1 MIKKVVARGGIL
13 TAVFIIAVVVFS
25 YLTNQGNISMSADMG
40 AAELPRISFVT
51 EGYEVNSL
59 PAYEEDMEMM
69 SVRDTVTLVND
80 GSLELQVDHLGEHQA
95 KMTYQV
101 YTLDGSQCLYN
112 ETVKN
117 VEQTQKIN
125 FETGEL
131 LKKERVLK
139 ITLHLEENDVY
150 YYTRI
155 KKDTD
160 CDYKAALDFVTEF
173 HKNILEKSGQDQM
186 SKLLETNSALG
197 GTTLQYVN
205 IYSSLDDVTWGNL
218 KPEEIGEISYEVKEA
233 NEMSTSIQLTYRVTC
248 PELTEDQGAVYD
260 VQEFFRVRKY
270 NDQMYLLD
278 YERNTE
284 QVFDGNKKA
293 LDQSGVLLGIS
304 SPDVSYKINSEGTI
318 VSFVQDRELWNYNK
332 EADALSL
339 VFSFADAEGVD
350 ARNLYNQHEVKI
362 IDVEKDGSTVFTVS
376 GYMNRG
382 DHEGMVG
389 VAVYYFDSETNSVEE
404 KAFVPTHKGYQVMK
418 NELGKFVYYSHEE
431 EMLYVMINGTLYSI
445 NLEEDTRNVL
455 VRGLSEGQ
463 YAASEDGSQV
473 AYQLEGDRLYDSTR
487 IRVLNLQ
494 SGKQYEITAG
504 EGETV
509 LPIGF
514 IKNDFACGYMKEEN
528 KGQSLLGETIYPMHR
543 IEIIDQKQSVAKTYE
558 IEGTFITDAYIEGN
572 MMTLE
577 RAKKSGSK
585 YKVIEEDY
593 ITNNEE
599 KAESN
604 IYLETYSDELKSG
617 QQRIAYEDGISESNA
632 KVLSP
637 KLVLKEQ
644 SMTLN
649 FDDSGMQEKY
659 YVYAKGRIQGVYN
672 KEIQAIRHARE
683 MKGTAVSYRQGYLWE
698 QGNWASIYEVDNME
712 TFRAKSGQSTTEAC
726 LEKMFQLENQEVDVK
741 VEIEAG
747 LSPKEIL
754 TKYMSGEGLD
764 LTGCEVSDIL
774 YLINQETPVAA
785 VVGKEHTILIFGYTQ
800 EKIVYLDPADGKRKS
815 ASWSGMDQM
824 LENAGNVMFGYT
836 TH

>member
-13 TAVFIIAVVVFS
+13 TAVFILAVVVFS
-25 YLTNQGNISMSADMG
+25 YLTNQGNTSMSADMG
-40 AAELPRISFVT
+40 AAVLPRISFET

-59 PAYEEDMEMM
+59 PAYEEDMEIT
-69 SVRDTVTLVND
+69 SVRDTLTLVKG
-80 GSLELQVDHLGEHQA
+80 GSLTLQVDHLGEHTA

-101 YTLDGSQCLYN
+101 YTLDGSECLYN
-112 ETVKN
+112 ETVKT
-117 VEQTQKIN
+117 VSQSQKIN
-125 FETGEL
+125 FGTSGIL
-131 LKKERVLK
+131 TKERVLK

-160 CDYKAALDFVTEF
+160 CNYKDALDFVTEF
-173 HKNILEKSGQDQM
+173 YKNALGKKNQNQM
-186 SKLLETNSALG
+186 EVLLETNSALG
-197 GTTLQYVN
+197 GNGLQYVN

-218 KPEEIGEISYEVKEA
+218 EPEVIGSVSYGVKEA

-248 PELTEDQGAVYD
+248 PELEADHGAVYD
-260 VQEFFRVRKY
+260 VREFFRVRKY
-270 NDQMYLLD
+270 NDKMYLLD

-293 LDQSGVLLGIS
+293 LDQNGVLLGLVS
-304 SPDVSYKINSEGTI
+304 SDVPYKINSEGTI
-318 VSFVQDRELWNYNK
+318 VSFVQNRELWNYNK

-350 ARNLYNQHEVKI
+350 VRNLYDQHEIKI
-362 IDVEKDGSTVFTVS
+362 MDVEKNGSTVFTVS

-382 DHEGMVG
+382 AHEGMVG
-389 VAVYYFDSETNSVEE
+389 VAIYYYDSETNSVEE
-404 KAFVPTHKGYQVMK
+404 KAFVPTHKGYQIMK

-431 EMLYVMINGTLYSI
+431 EMLYVMMNGTLYSI

-455 VRGLSEGQ
+455 VRGLAEGQ
-463 YAASEDGSQV
+463 YVASEDGSQV
-473 AYQLEGDRLYDSTR
+473 AYQLEGDKLYESNR

-494 SGKQYEITAG
+494 SGKQYEITSE
-504 EGETV
+504 EGETI

-514 IKNDFACGYMKEEN
+514 IKNDFACGYMKKDNE
-528 KGQSLLGETIYPMHR
+528 GQSLLGEIIYPMHR
-543 IEIIDQKQSVAKTYE
+543 IEILDQNETVVKTYE
-558 IEGTFITDAYIEGN
+558 IEGRFITDAYIEGN

-585 YKVIEEDY
+585 YTVIDEDY

-617 QQRIAYEDGISESNA
+617 QQRIAYEDGISDSNA

-659 YVYAKGRIQGVYN
+659 YVYANGGVLGAYD
-672 KEIQAIRHARE
+672 KESQAVRHAKDL
-683 MKGTAVSYRQGYLWE
+683 KGAAVSYKQGYLWE
-698 QGNWASIYEVDNME
+698 QGNWASIYEVDNMDA
-712 TFRAKSGQSTTEAC
+712 FRAKSGQSTTEAC
-726 LEKMFQLENQEVDVK
+726 LEKMFKLEELDVDVK
-741 VEIEAG
+741 AEIEAG

-764 LTGCEVSDIL
+764 MTGCEVSDVL

-785 VVGKEHTILIFGYTQ
+785 VVGKEHTVLIFGYTQ
-800 EKIVYLDPADGKRKS
+800 EKIVYLDPADGKQKS
-815 ASWSGMDQM
+815 ISWSGMDEM

-836 TH
+836 NH

>member
-13 TAVFIIAVVVFS
+13 TAVFILAVVVFS
-25 YLTNQGNISMSADMG
+25 YLTNQGNTSMSADMG
-40 AAELPRISFVT
+40 AALLPRISFET
-51 EGYEVNSL
+51 EGYGVNSL
-59 PAYEEDMEMM
+59 PAYEEDMEIT
-69 SVRDTVTLVND
+69 SVRDTVTLVSD
-80 GSLELQVDHLGEHQA
+80 GSLELHVDHLGENKA
-95 KMTYQV
+95 KMTYQI
-101 YTLDGSQCLYN
+101 YTLEGSECLYN
-112 ETVKN
+112 ETVKT
-117 VEQTQKIN
+117 VSQTQKIN
-125 FETGEL
+125 FDTSGIL
-131 LKKERVLK
+131 TKERVLK

-155 KKDTD
+155 KKDTG
-160 CDYKAALDFVTEF
+160 CDYKDALDFVTEF
-173 HKNILEKSGQDQM
+173 HKNALQKNDQEQM
-186 SKLLETNSALG
+186 SVLLETNSALG
-197 GTTLQYVN
+197 GTGLQYVN

-218 KPEEIGEISYEVKEA
+218 KPEEVGEVSYEVKEA
-233 NEMSTSIQLTYRVTC
+233 NEMSVSIQLTYRVTC
-248 PELTEDQGAVYD
+248 PDLTEDHGAVYD
-260 VQEFFRVRKY
+260 VREFFRVRKY

-293 LDQSGVLLGIS
+293 LDQNGVLLGIAS
-304 SPDVSYKINSEGTI
+304 SEVPYKINSEGTI
-318 VSFVQDRELWNYNK
+318 VSFVQNRELWNYNK

-350 ARNLYNQHEVKI
+350 VRNLYDQHEVKI
-362 IDVEKDGSTVFTVS
+362 IDVEKNGSTVFTVS

-382 DHEGMVG
+382 AHEGMVG
-389 VAVYYFDSETNSVEE
+389 VAVYYFDSETSSVEE

-463 YAASEDGSQV
+463 YVASEDGSQV
-473 AYQLEGDRLYDSTR
+473 AYQLEGDKLYDSTR

-509 LPIGF
+509 IPIGF

-543 IEIIDQKQSVAKTYE
+543 VEIVDQSKTVVKTYE
-558 IEGTFITDAYIEGN
+558 IEGTFITDAYIEDN
-572 MMTLE
+572 MLTLE
-577 RAKKSGSK
+577 RAKKSGKK
-585 YKVIEEDY
+585 YKAIDEDY

-617 QQRIAYEDGISESNA
+617 QQRLTYEDGISDSNA

-659 YVYAKGRIQGVYN
+659 YVYANGGIFGAYD
-672 KEIQAIRHARE
+672 KESQAIHHAKE
-683 MKGTAVSYRQGYLWE
+683 LKGAAVSYKQGYLWE
-698 QGNWASIYEVDNME
+698 QGSWASIYEVDHMD
-712 TFRAKSGQSTTEAC
+712 TFLAKSGQSTTEAC
-726 LEKMFQLENQEVDVK
+726 LEKMFQLEGLEVDVK
-741 VEIEAG
+741 AEIEAG

-764 LTGCEVSDIL
+764 LTGCEVSDII

-785 VVGKEHTILIFGYTQ
+785 VIGKEHTILIFGYTQ

-824 LENAGNVMFGYT
+824 LENAGNVLFGYT
-836 TH
+836 NH